1 MQNYPVAPR
10 SHLIARG
17 MSIRQISD
25 AVDDARMIRVRRGWY
40 ASPDAPQ
47 PVVRA
52 VRVGGS
58 LTSFSATSLT
68 DIWTPPDTQLHVA
81 VPRNAS
87 RLRSPHD
94 GSRPLDRDRD
104 RVCIHPLATAGVIH
118 EPVQTIAQALAHAA
132 VCQSGE
138 MALTV
143 IDSALNLGFV
153 SEPELRAQFENLPR
167 RCRRLLEKAERRSQ
181 SGIETLVRVRLRKLG
196 IHLTVQAKIS
206 GVGHVDLLIGDRFV
220 IECDSHSF
228 HWLEDQY
235 REDHRRDAV
244 LVSMDYVVFRATYEM
259 VMFDWPWVESIVRHV
274 VGARKHMWPR
284 RRSDAVGEL
293 LG

>member
-1 MQNYPVAPR
+1 
-10 SHLIARG
+10 
-17 MSIRQISD
+17 
-25 AVDDARMIRVRRGWY
+25 MIRVRRGWY
-40 ASPDAPQ
+40 AAPDAPQ
-47 PVVRA
+47 DVVRA

-58 LTSFSATSLT
+58 LTALSATSLT
-68 DIWTPPDTQLHVA
+68 TIWTPPDTHLHVA

-87 RLRSPHD
+87 RLRAPHSD
-94 GSRPLDRDRD
+94 TRALDRRRD
-104 RVCIHPLATAGVIH
+104 RVCIHPLVDTGVIPV
-118 EPVQTIAQALAHAA
+118 PVQGITQAVAHAA
-132 VCQSGE
+132 QCQPGE

-153 SEPELRAQFENLPR
+153 TDAELRAHFENLPR
-167 RCRRLLEKAERRSQ
+167 RCRRLLENAERRSQ
-181 SGIETLVRVRLRKLG
+181 SGIETLVRVRLRALG
-196 IHLTVQAKIS
+196 IHLTVQAKIA

-259 VMFDWPWVESIVRHV
+259 VMFDWPWVESVVRHV
-274 VGARKHMWPR
+274 VGARKHKWPR
-284 RRSDAVGEL
+284 RRSDAAGEL
-293 LG
+293 LGRRG

>member
-1 MQNYPVAPR
+1 MQNYPVAHR

-17 MSIRQISD
+17 LSIRQISA
-25 AVDDARMIRVRRGWY
+25 AVDDGRMIRVRQGWY

-47 PVVRA
+47 FVVQA

-58 LTSFSATSLT
+58 LTSLSATGLT
-68 DIWTPPDTQLHVA
+68 SIWTPPDHSLHVA

-87 RLRSPHD
+87 RLRAPRP
-94 GSRPLDRDRD
+94 GGRPLDRQRD
-104 RVCIHPLATAGVIH
+104 QVCIHPLASAGVIR
-118 EPVQTIAQALAHAA
+118 EPVQAVAQALAHAA
-132 VCQSGE
+132 QCQTE
-138 MALTV
+138 ERALTV
-143 IDSALNLGFV
+143 IDSALNFGFV
-153 SEPELRAQFENLPR
+153 TQAELRAQFETLPR
-167 RCRRLLEKAERRSQ
+167 RCRRVLEKAERRSQ
-181 SGIETLVRVRLRKLG
+181 SGIETLVRVRLRRLG

-220 IECDSHSF
+220 IECDSRSF

-244 LVSMDYVVFRATYEM
+244 LVSMDYIVFRATYEM

-274 VGARKHMWPR
+274 VGGRKHMWPR